1 MSEDAFVQKLR
12 KIVGSRHVLTDA
24 KQSRRYRKGFR
35 SGEGDALAVVFPG
48 TLLEQWH
55 VLKACIEA
63 DKIVI
68 MQAANT
74 GLTEGSTPKG
84 DDYDRSVVILNTL
97 RMNGIH
103 ILEEGRQIIGFPGAT
118 LYDLERRLKPLGR
131 KPHSE
136 IGSSCIGASIVGG
149 VCNNS
154 GGALV
159 NRGPAYTELSL
170 FAQVTET
177 GELQLINHLGI
188 SLGNS
193 PEDILTRLEEG
204 KFTKDD
210 IVHDTRSASDRDYS
224 RRVREIDA
232 ATPARFNADK
242 SGLHETSGCAGK
254 LAVFA
259 VRLDT
264 FAKPDEEQVF
274 YIGTN
279 DPSVLTDLRRTILSE
294 FKHLPEAAEYIHRD
308 MFDIARRYGKDTFLM
323 IELLGT
329 DRLPAIFNLKGRVD
343 AALNAVPFLPRNLV
357 DRMMQFASRFCPN
370 RLPKR
375 VLDFRQK
382 YEHHLILKTA
392 GPGIAEAE
400 RFLNAHFADRDGA
413 CFACTDTEGRKA
425 FLHRFVAAGAAVRY
439 QAVHSN
445 DVEDILAL
453 DIALR
458 RNDRNWIEELPEEIE
473 SKLIAKL
480 YYGHFLCHV
489 FHQDYILKKGE
500 DAGDVKARMLDLLN
514 RRGAEYP
521 AEHNVGHIYEAKP
534 DLKKFYETID
544 PTNAFNPGIGKMSKQ
559 KNYA

>member
-1 MSEDAFVQKLR
+1 MSDEAFVRKLS
-12 KIVGSRHVLTDA
+12 KIVGTRHVLTDA
-24 KQSRRYRKGFR
+24 RRSRRYRKGFR
-35 SGEGDALAVVFPG
+35 SGEGNALAVVFPG
-48 TLLEQWH
+48 TLLEQWS
-55 VLKACIEA
+55 VLKACVEA

-84 DDYDRSVVILNTL
+84 NDYDRSVVILNTL
-97 RMNGIH
+97 RMTGIH
-103 ILEEGRQIIGFPGAT
+103 VLDEGRQIVGFPGAT
-118 LYDLERRLKPLGR
+118 LYDLERRLKPYGR

-136 IGSSCIGASIVGG
+136 IGSSCIGASITGG

-159 NRGPAYTELSL
+159 KRGPAYTELSL
-170 FAQVTET
+170 FAHVTES
-177 GELQLINHLGI
+177 GVLQLVNHLGI
-188 SLGNS
+188 NLGNS
-193 PEDILTRLEEG
+193 PEEILTRLEDGRFSEE
-204 KFTKDD
+204 D

-224 RRVREIDA
+224 RRVRDIDA
-232 ATPARFNADK
+232 DTPARFNADK
-242 SGLHETSGCAGK
+242 GRLHESSGCAGK

-264 FAKPDEEQVF
+264 FANAGEERVF

-279 DPSVLTDLRRTILSE
+279 EPHVLTDLRRTILGD
-294 FKHLPEAAEYIHRD
+294 FKYLPEAAEYLHRD

-329 DRLPAIFNLKGRVD
+329 DRLPAIFTLKGRLD
-343 AALNAVPFLPRNLV
+343 AGLNAVPFLPRNLV
-357 DRMMQFASRFCPN
+357 DRVMQFASRFCPN

-375 VLDFRQK
+375 VLDYRTR
-382 YEHHLILKTA
+382 YEHHLILKMA

-400 RFLNAHFADRDGA
+400 RFLETHFADREGA
-413 CFACTDTEGRKA
+413 YFACTESEGRKA

-458 RNDRNWIEELPEEIE
+458 RNDRDWIEKLPETIE
-473 SKLIAKL
+473 NKLIAKL

-500 DAGDVKARMLDLLN
+500 DAKAVKAQMLELLN
-514 RRGAEYP
+514 GRGAEYP

-534 DLKKFYETID
+534 DLKEFYKTID